1 MLVRSK
7 YLFQETE
14 DCFVGEQVLVL
25 TLHHP
30 RVPLFTHPNKRNSIF
45 TKIHIFYSTVFKPLL
60 EWKRILFSLFALPHP
75 LFWLSCWF
83 IQYNFQNRAIEYYSR
98 LTRAV
103 EKSDLKK
110 QSQKLCDIF
119 GKKALSVPEYYWHKV
134 YGPVFHNQ
142 LQQTLVPGLKY
153 ILQ

>member
-60 EWKRILFSLFALPHP
+60 NDKEFYLVYLRYHIRFFGYPVDLYNIIFKIVPSNITADWQE
-75 LFWLSCWF
+75 LS
-83 IQYNFQNRAIEYYSR
+83 
-98 LTRAV
+98 
-103 EKSDLKK
+103 
-110 QSQKLCDIF
+110 
-119 GKKALSVPEYYWHKV
+119 KKAIWRSSLRNYAIFLARKHYPYLSTTGTRFMDPSFTISSSKLSS
-134 YGPVFHNQ
+134 PD
-142 LQQTLVPGLKY
+142 
-153 ILQ
+153 